1 MLWLCEYYRSQSLQK
16 HIQKV
21 REEKGN
27 GCWKFEYVKK
37 CFEDCKKEFWKVGFV
52 TFDDLNCLAEK
63 VLATNAGARIAKR
76 FPVIFID
83 ECQDLSGNELKVV
96 DALKKW
102 GCTIHC
108 IGDLNQ
114 SIYEFKRVDPKEI
127 ETYIQNYKPELFM
140 SI

>member
-27 GCWKFEYVKK
+27 GCWKF
-37 CFEDCKKEFWKVGFV
+37 GFV

-127 ETYIQNYKPELFM
+127 EKYIQNYKPELFM